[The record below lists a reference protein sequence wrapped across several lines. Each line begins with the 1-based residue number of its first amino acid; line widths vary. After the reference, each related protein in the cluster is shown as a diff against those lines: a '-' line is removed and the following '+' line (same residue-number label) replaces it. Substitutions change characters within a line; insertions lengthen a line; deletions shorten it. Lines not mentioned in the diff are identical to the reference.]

1 MVKNLAWRMP
11 SQPFSQS
18 SEDLI
23 RSERHRECKSGRV
36 REFEAIALNIFE
48 FILIK
53 ENVGR
58 ESAAPAEL
66 LQAANTRTMACG
78 HLDGNS

>member
-1 MVKNLAWRMP
+1 MSRQEPRP
-11 SQPFSQS
+11 S
-18 SEDLI
+18 
-23 RSERHRECKSGRV
+23 
-36 REFEAIALNIFE
+36 ALNIFE
-48 FILIK
+48 FVLIK

-58 ESAAPAEL
+58 ESEAPAEL